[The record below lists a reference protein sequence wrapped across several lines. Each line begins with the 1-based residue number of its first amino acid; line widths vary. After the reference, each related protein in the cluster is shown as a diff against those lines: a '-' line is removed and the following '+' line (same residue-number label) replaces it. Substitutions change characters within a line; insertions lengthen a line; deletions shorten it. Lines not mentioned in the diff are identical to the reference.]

1 VKTVPPVTLTWRQT
15 WHEAGGMV
23 RLGLVFMGTGLMASA
38 VSYGTVT
45 LITQYMGLP
54 AVGLYSAAFA
64 LSGIFVNFVLSAMG
78 ADYYPRL
85 TGVAHDPAAVN
96 RLVNEQTEIG
106 LLLAVPG
113 LLATLALAPWII
125 RLFYTSEFLP
135 AVELL

>member
-1 VKTVPPVTLTWRQT
+1 
-15 WHEAGGMV
+15 
-23 RLGLVFMGTGLMASA
+23 
-38 VSYGTVT
+38 
-45 LITQYMGLP
+45 
-54 AVGLYSAAFA
+54 
-64 LSGIFVNFVLSAMG
+64 MG

-85 TGVAHDPAAVN
+85 TGVAHDHAAVN